1 MEKTS
6 GRVEQR
12 RGSRLSGVRPFAVI
26 LVYVAIILVFMITA
40 PRTFLNYRIYMAFLS
55 TIPFSLVMAL
65 GLTFVIIAGEIDL
78 SFPGIMLLG
87 GFVYS
92 YTYILTKSPV
102 LAMAL
107 CLVSGIATG
116 YVNGVI
122 ITKIKIPS
130 IIVTLG
136 TQFIW
141 GGLAIVLSQ
150 GRSVEINQV
159 RETVFYK
166 LFVGRIGGAFPV
178 QAVWAIAAAI
188 VLGIIL
194 KKHRFGEHVMFA
206 GDNREAARMMG
217 VNIDRTLILTFVLM
231 GFLTAL
237 SSALLTLE
245 FVSWYTTSG
254 PGYLLITIAA
264 VFIGGTSI
272 YGGEGTIFG
281 TVIGAFIVG
290 SMTAGIVASGVG
302 GFWTRLVDGLVLII
316 AVLLNTYLSRR
327 RG

>member
-1 MEKTS
+1 
-6 GRVEQR
+6 
-12 RGSRLSGVRPFAVI
+12 
-26 LVYVAIILVFMITA
+26 
-40 PRTFLNYRIYMAFLS
+40 MAFLS
-55 TIPFSLVMAL
+55 TIPFSLIMAL

-92 YTYILTKSPV
+92 YAYIYTDSPV
-102 LAMAL
+102 LAMVL
-107 CLVSGIATG
+107 CLLSGAATG
-116 YVNGVI
+116 YINGVI

-150 GRSVEINQV
+150 GKSVEINQV
-159 RETVFYK
+159 RETVFYR
-166 LFVGRIGGAFPV
+166 LFVGRIGGAFPA
-178 QAVWAIAAAI
+178 QAAWAIGSAV

-217 VNIDRTLILTFVLM
+217 VNVDRTLTLTFVLM

-237 SSALLTLE
+237 SSLILTLE

-302 GFWTRLVDGLVLII
+302 GFWTRLVDGLVLIT